1 MENNGN
7 SNPRCGGLYSMAT
20 VHKASFYCKPRKTGR
35 YVNIRLEETGMILT
49 LCEVEVYSESRGEV
63 YPKLIS
69 FFFLAQRE
77 RERERNVRKREI
89 AMRCDS
95 E

>member
-1 MENNGN
+1 M
-7 SNPRCGGLYSMAT
+7 
-20 VHKASFYCKPRKTGR
+20 V
-35 YVNIRLEETGMILT
+35 LT

-77 RERERNVRKREI
+77 RERERGVGKREI

>member
-1 MENNGN
+1 
-7 SNPRCGGLYSMAT
+7 MAT

-35 YVNIRLEETGMILT
+35 YVNIRLEGTGMVLT

-77 RERERNVRKREI
+77 RERERERRGEEGNSDEV
-89 AMRCDS
+89 
-95 E
+95 